1 MIFKQN
7 GLKAS
12 EKLCANF
19 QFAGILRHPAK
30 AVHHL
35 EKMLNTLCK

>member
-19 QFAGILRHPAK
+19 QFAGILRQQPGLYIIWKNVKHI
-30 AVHHL
+30 
-35 EKMLNTLCK
+35 M